1 MIGLSL
7 KASPRAVI
15 IQDGF
20 WSQRRKT
27 NQVASIP
34 SIHEELLEHGRMNN
48 FLRLQGKLADRQKGP
63 VYSDSDIYKW
73 AEAVGFQL
81 QVAHNP
87 ELRKMTDAIIR
98 DTCLYLLLTDG
109 SGTIASDHPIW
120 QFVPASGLAKVSLL
134 PSSLRSRQAKSFSTI
149 TSSEFPAPMGT
160 WV

>member
-1 MIGLSL
+1 VIGLSL

-48 FLRLQGKLADRQKGP
+48 FLRLQGKPADRQKGP

-109 SGTIASDHPIW
+109 SGHDCFGSPYLAVCASKRIGESILVALVAAIETGEVFFDNH
-120 QFVPASGLAKVSLL
+120 FK
-134 PSSLRSRQAKSFSTI
+134 
-149 TSSEFPAPMGT
+149 
-160 WV
+160 